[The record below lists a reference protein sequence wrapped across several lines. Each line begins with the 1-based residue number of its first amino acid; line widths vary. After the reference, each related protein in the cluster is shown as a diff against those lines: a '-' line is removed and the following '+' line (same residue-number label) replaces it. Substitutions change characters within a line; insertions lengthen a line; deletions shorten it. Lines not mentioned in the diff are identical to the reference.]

1 MTISDDTMNSAAAAA
16 CELTSVLLA
25 VCIVAELMPP
35 PQQQQQQQQRW
46 RAAHRDTDTRCS
58 LASLLCRVC
67 ANIIALAVVA
77 QAN

>member
-1 MTISDDTMNSAAAAA
+1 MNSAAAAAAA

-25 VCIVAELMPP
+25 VCIVAELMP
-35 PQQQQQQQQRW
+35 QQQQQQQRW

>member
-25 VCIVAELMPP
+25 VCIVAELMP